1 MASILYDSANTT
13 VTLNGRA
20 LVDLA
25 QGDAISIEFPN
36 ETSAKT
42 MGINNSSVVKF
53 RMDRNSANVK
63 IKVLKA
69 STDDVFLNSALNQE
83 KPTVFGGSIKTNFQR
98 DGVDGVDSYALE
110 NGTITK
116 RPTDTKNNVD
126 GDEVMEYELNFVSA
140 VRMV

>member
-25 QGDAISIEFPN
+25 QGDAVSIEFPN
-36 ETSAKT
+36 ETSSKT
-42 MGINNSSVVKF
+42 MGINSSSVVKF

-83 KPTVFGGSIKTNFQR
+83 KPTVFSGSIKTNFSR

-116 RPTDTKNNVD
+116 RPADTKNNVD